1 MFMNHKLQFAI
12 SLPQIGM
19 ESALLIII
27 IVIIAIIIRYLF
39 SRFLG
44 VLQDRGIVTGA
55 FKALIIRILDTLIII
70 FVAIIAVQ
78 IITAELI
85 QYIIIL
91 IIGVLFF
98 ILFYYEIKEF
108 IAYIALQFER
118 KTLKTWLEI
127 YPPNSNNVIRGKV
140 IEILPSSSII
150 EDIYGNKIRIAN
162 SILLHSLIKEYIPH
176 IQLKITVSLKEILKN
191 SEIFKFIK
199 DVTDNMSFNSYDIYY
214 VTRQLLNRSL
224 TSSIFKIDERSITLK
239 NIDKDFLTCIVK
251 LIPPQT
257 PLRKSD
263 IDKVI
268 KDIFQR
274 FPEKSISIEILE

>member
-1 MFMNHKLQFAI
+1 MSYKPQLTIAI
-12 SLPQIGM
+12 SLSEIGI
-19 ESALLIII
+19 ETVWLIVIII
-27 IVIIAIIIRYLF
+27 ILATIIRLLF

-44 VLQDRGIVTGA
+44 VLQNRGIITGA
-55 FKALIIRILDTLIII
+55 FKTLITRILDTIIII
-70 FVAIIAVQ
+70 FATIIIIQ
-78 IITAELI
+78 IITAEFI
-85 QYIIIL
+85 HYIIIL
-91 IIGVLFF
+91 VIGVLFF
-98 ILFYYEIKEF
+98 TLFYYEIKEF
-108 IAYIALQFER
+108 IAFITLQVER

-127 YPPNSNNVIRGKV
+127 YPPNSNNVIRGKI

-162 SILLHSLIKEYIPH
+162 TALLYSLIKEYIPN
-176 IQLKITVSLKEILKN
+176 IQLKITVSLKEVLKN
-191 SEIFKFIK
+191 NEIFKFIK
-199 DVTDNMSFNSYDIYY
+199 DVTDNMPLNSYDIYH
-214 VTRQLLNRSL
+214 VIRQLLSRSL

-251 LIPPQT
+251 LIPSQT